1 MEKIILLQQ
10 KQQNDI
16 NTYMPTD
23 NTLNKL
29 ASFFSVFAD
38 YTRIKILTAL
48 CLCEMCVNDISVVL
62 NINQTTVSHQLKF
75 LKTNGAVKSRREG
88 KIIYYSISNPSIND
102 VMLNGVDYLLAN

>member
-29 ASFFSVFAD
+29 ASFFSVFAY

-62 NINQTTVSHQLKF
+62 NINQTTVSHQLKK